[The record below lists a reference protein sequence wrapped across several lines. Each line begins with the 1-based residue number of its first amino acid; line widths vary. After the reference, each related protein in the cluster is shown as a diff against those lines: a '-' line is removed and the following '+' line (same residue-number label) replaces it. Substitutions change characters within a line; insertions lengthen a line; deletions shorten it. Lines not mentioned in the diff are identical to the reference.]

1 MKTERKFPAPTGC
14 REYLI
19 LIQFFIFGYILSDYR
34 AIGCDNLRPSP
45 GVWPAT
51 SSYVFGQR
59 LEARFQ
65 PFRQFGLVIKTIG
78 RALKSIP
85 DIPTVVTQIPIA
97 HPIVP
102 KLNLRHIVRNRRHT
116 CQIKQASSQNSQVRL
131 VNGIAQILVG
141 IFVDGGECIFE
152 NPTVRNRIGRN
163 NGRFR
168 HDRVRTSFT
177 PLFGTDSF
185 CRCFLFASRLTT
197 PKPTEKPF
205 RKIGRTA
212 QAEKV
217 KSGHAKSC
225 GDKQDKR
232 QPKRKSPRNHG
243 TEQNDQSKNHSAR
256 HDQAK
261 TFLEIILGIHSYDSL
276 KKSSSITT
284 FRNRSRNS
292 VIRTISRSYGSES
305 P

>member
-1 MKTERKFPAPTGC
+1 MTTERKFPAPTGC

-19 LIQFFIFGYILSDYR
+19 LIQLFILDIFFQIIEQSDAITSVRRPEFGPQR
-34 AIGCDNLRPSP
+34 LRI
-45 GVWPAT
+45 
-51 SSYVFGQR
+51 VFGQR

-85 DIPTVVTQIPIA
+85 DVPTVVTQIPIA
-97 HPIVP
+97 HPIMP
-102 KLNLRHIVRNRRHT
+102 KPNLRHIVRNRRHT

-141 IFVDGGECIFE
+141 IFVNGGECIFE
-152 NPTVRNRIGRN
+152 NPIVRNRVGRN
-163 NGRFR
+163 NGGFR
-168 HDRVRTSFT
+168 HDRIRTSFT
-177 PLFGTDSF
+177 PLVGTDSL
-185 CRCFLFASRLTT
+185 CRCFLFASRLTM

-217 KSGHAKSC
+217 KSDHAKSY

-232 QPKRKSPRNHG
+232 QPKRKS
-243 TEQNDQSKNHSAR
+243 
-256 HDQAK
+256 
-261 TFLEIILGIHSYDSL
+261 L
-276 KKSSSITT
+276 
-284 FRNRSRNS
+284 
-292 VIRTISRSYGSES
+292 
-305 P
+305 